1 MYFNSRLYQF
11 TKGVRWQLLL
21 SVIFGL
27 LTTAAGVGRLAFS
40 GLAIAF
46 LIEDRE
52 SDIIILALSAVILS
66 IIVRAICQYVKE
78 WLGHSAALKV
88 QLNMRRTLYAR
99 ALELGPGVL
108 DQKRAGDVLV
118 SLVEGVDQL
127 ESYFGE
133 FLPQVAVS
141 AITPIGLF
149 VFMGLLDLTTAG
161 IYLLCAIF
169 TLVAPWAFHKWNATS
184 SMKRRF
190 AYGDLSAEF
199 LDSVQGLATLKA
211 FGQSKA
217 RGLILAGKARDVY
230 VSTMGILARNV
241 GTTGVTWLG
250 ITGGAVIAL
259 SVGAFRVENGSLEL
273 STLIVIVMLG
283 VEVFRPLRE
292 LTALYHKGMLGTS
305 AATAIFDL
313 LDAEVMVEN
322 SGSDV
327 NDVLELDPE
336 LEFRN
341 VTFSYPTN
349 DEKVLKDVS
358 FKVSQGETVGIVGPS
373 GAGKSTLI
381 WLILRLFDSQSGEVV
396 LGGKNLKDIPIS
408 LLRKKL
414 SVVTQDTY
422 LFHGS
427 VSDNLKM
434 AKGTATHAEIEAAAK
449 AANAHDF
456 IMDLDNG
463 YDTVIGERGIR
474 LSGGQRQRIA
484 IARAILKDAP
494 LLLLDEALS
503 NVDTEN
509 ELIIQDAL
517 NRLME
522 GRTTLVIA
530 HRLSSIVATDRILVF
545 DEGKLVQEGSHYK
558 LINKTGVYNEL
569 MSSQM
574 AISLDGGDI
583 SQTELMGT
591 LNESIYTETDRSDAD
606 RSISSDV
613 IGSGEKR
620 ETIGKVAL
628 RLLKLVGPWKGMLVS
643 TFLVGICRV
652 SVLIGIGV
660 TSALLVREVA
670 GGQGIHAT
678 TFVIILAVLAFLTPV
693 LHWAES
699 WLSHDMAFRLLAEM
713 RITLYKKLDPLAPA
727 YLVKRRSGDIVSLF
741 TSDIETI
748 EYFFGHTVAPAFV
761 ALAVPAAVIATM
773 VIIQWELA
781 LVLVPFLLMVAAA
794 PILSSK
800 SLDGGASLARE
811 KLGEINAHMVDGVQG
826 MREIVAFGAE
836 QRRLNEVVENQ
847 RTFGQYRLHF
857 LKMLTIQKVSIEV
870 FIGIGGIAVLGL
882 GALFVEN
889 NELSATLLPLLSLIA
904 LASFIPV
911 TELAQV
917 AKSLTDTFASARR
930 IFTVHDEPIPV
941 KDGPGVDLE
950 SQVDGPDIVFKN
962 VVFSYGPGMENALN
976 DMSFEVK
983 GGDTVAIVGR
993 SGAGKTTSAHLLLRF
1008 WDPYSGH
1015 IKFSGHDLRGFNLD
1029 QLRERISLVSQD
1041 TYLFNTTIKDNL
1053 MMAKPNASEQ
1063 ELITASI
1070 NANMHNFIMGLPNR
1084 YDTRVG
1090 ERGMQLS
1097 GGQRQRLSI
1106 ARALLK
1112 GAPILILDEATS
1124 HLDVVNENL
1133 VRDALDRLM
1142 IGRTTLI
1149 IAHRLSTIKDA
1160 TKILVMDRGRVI
1172 EEGTHNQLLAQGGLY
1187 RHLVS
1192 AQITAGNLDRLA

>member
-1 MYFNSRLYQF
+1 MYFNSRLYSF
-11 TKGVRWQLLL
+11 TKGARGQLFL

-46 LIEDRE
+46 LIEEKE
-52 SDIIILALSAVILS
+52 SDAIILAFSGVILS
-66 IIVRAICQYVKE
+66 IVVRAICQYVKE
-78 WLGHSAALKV
+78 YLGHNAALKI

-108 DQKRAGDVLV
+108 DQKRAGDLLV

-141 AITPIGLF
+141 ALTPIGLF

-161 IYLLCAIF
+161 IYLVCALF
-169 TLVAPWAFHKWNATS
+169 TLGAPWAFHKWNATS

-190 AYGDLSAEF
+190 SYGDLSAEV

-217 RGLILAGKARDVY
+217 RGLILAEKARDVY

-259 SVGAFRVENGSLEL
+259 SFGAFRVENGSLEL

-292 LTALYHKGMLGTS
+292 LTILYHKGMLGTS

-313 LDAEVMVEN
+313 LDSEVMVE
-322 SGSDV
+322 STESDG
-327 NDVLELDPE
+327 NDVLELDTE
-336 LEFRN
+336 LEFRD

-349 DEKVLKDVS
+349 DEKVMKGVS
-358 FKVSQGETVGIVGPS
+358 FKVTQGETIGIVGPS

-381 WLILRLFDSQSGEVV
+381 WLILRLFDPRSGEVI
-396 LGGKNLKDIPIS
+396 LGGKNLKDIPLS

-414 SVVTQDTY
+414 AVVTQDTY
-422 LFHGS
+422 LFHGT

-434 AKGTATHAEIEAAAK
+434 AKGTATRYEIEAAAK

-456 IMDLDNG
+456 IASLPNG

-474 LSGGQRQRIA
+474 LSGGERQRIA
-484 IARAILKDAP
+484 IARALLKDAP

-509 ELIIQDAL
+509 ELIIQEAL
-517 NRLME
+517 NRLMI

-545 DEGKLVQEGSHYK
+545 DGGKLVQEGSHHK
-558 LINKTGVYNEL
+558 LIAEIGIYNEL
-569 MSSQM
+569 MSSQVAIFSDRE
-574 AISLDGGDI
+574 AIS
-583 SQTELMGT
+583 GT
-591 LNESIYTETDRSDAD
+591 QFIEPTNESMDAKIDRSDAD
-606 RSISSDV
+606 ISISSDI

-628 RLLKLVGPWKGMLVS
+628 RLLELVRPWKGMLAC
-643 TFLVGICRV
+643 TFLIGICRV

-670 GGQGIHAT
+670 GEQGNHTT
-678 TFVIILAVLAFLTPV
+678 TFVIILTVLALLTPV
-693 LHWAES
+693 FHWAES
-699 WLSHDMAFRLLAEM
+699 WLSHDMAFRLLADM
-713 RITLYKKLDPLAPA
+713 RISLYKKLDPLAPA
-727 YLVKRRSGDIVSLF
+727 YLVKRRSGDIVALF

-761 ALAVPAAVIATM
+761 ALAVPAAVICTM

-781 LVLVPFLLMVAAA
+781 LVLIPFLLLVGAA
-794 PILSSK
+794 PIFSSK
-800 SLDGGASLARE
+800 SLDKGGSQARE
-811 KLGEINAHMVDGVQG
+811 KLGEINAHMIDGVQG
-826 MREIVAFGAE
+826 MREIVAFGAQE
-836 QRRLNEVVENQ
+836 RRLNEVVENQ
-847 RTFGQYRLHF
+847 KQFGQYRLHF
-857 LKMLTIQKVSIEV
+857 LRMLTVQKVSIEV
-870 FIGIGGIAVLGL
+870 FIGFGGIAVLGL
-882 GALFVEN
+882 GAIFVERGD
-889 NELSATLLPLLSLIA
+889 LSATLLPLLSLIA

-930 IFTVHDEPIPV
+930 IFAVHDEPIPV
-941 KDGPGVDLE
+941 KDGPGVDTE
-950 SQVDGPDIVFKN
+950 IEVDGPGIVFQN
-962 VVFSYGPGMENALN
+962 VMFSYEPSMDNALN
-976 DMSFEVK
+976 GMSFEVK
-983 GGDTVAIVGR
+983 GGETVAIVGR

-1008 WDPYSGH
+1008 WDPDSGN
-1015 IKFSGHDLRGFNLD
+1015 IKFSGHDLREFNLD

-1041 TYLFNTTIKDNL
+1041 TYLFNTTIKENL
-1053 MMAKPNASEQ
+1053 KMAKPNAGEQ
-1063 ELITASI
+1063 EIINAAI

-1084 YDTRVG
+1084 YDTPVG

-1097 GGQRQRLSI
+1097 GGQRQRLAI

-1133 VRDALDRLM
+1133 VRDALARLM
-1142 IGRTTLI
+1142 VGRTTLI

-1172 EEGTHNQLLAQGGLY
+1172 EEGTHDQLLAQGGLY
-1187 RHLVS
+1187 RHLVF
-1192 AQITAGNLDRLA
+1192 AQITAGNLDTLG